1 MPATTKRTRGNV
13 GAIGD
18 ELAKRH
24 LLTKSK
30 RHLGQNELLPSMN
43 QSNKVMKKSRK
54 GIKVTQGIIVN
65 DLKIN
70 IYEMKKEYEVHV
82 IFNPANGDLVFEER
96 LDGTIDYLAQEGYFD
111 KKKKIKV
118 IGMAF
123 KGSMDNGSFFNSDE

>member
-1 MPATTKRTRGNV
+1 
-13 GAIGD
+13 
-18 ELAKRH
+18 
-24 LLTKSK
+24 
-30 RHLGQNELLPSMN
+30 
-43 QSNKVMKKSRK
+43 MKKSRK

-118 IGMAF
+118 LMKNILLLNEKLSYKMLLRLI
-123 KGSMDNGSFFNSDE
+123 E

>member
-1 MPATTKRTRGNV
+1 MGKIR
-13 GAIGD
+13 D
-18 ELAKRH
+18 ELERKQLLAQDKR
-24 LLTKSK
+24 KSFLQIPYQTC
-30 RHLGQNELLPSMN
+30 R
-43 QSNKVMKKSRK
+43 KVMKKGTR
-54 GIKVTQGIIVN
+54 GGVRVTQGIIVN

-123 KGSMDNGSFFNSDE
+123 KGSMDNGSFFNSNE

>member
-1 MPATTKRTRGNV
+1 MEKIR
-13 GAIGD
+13 D
-18 ELAKRH
+18 ELERNQLLAQDKR
-24 LLTKSK
+24 KSFLQIPCST
-30 RHLGQNELLPSMN
+30 RC
-43 QSNKVMKKSRK
+43 KVMKKNRK

-82 IFNPANGDLVFEER
+82 IFRNKENIEER
-96 LDGTIDYLAQEGYFD
+96 LDKTIDYLAEEGYFD

-123 KGSMDNGSFFNSDE
+123 NGSMDNGSFFNSNE

>member
-1 MPATTKRTRGNV
+1 MGKIR
-13 GAIGD
+13 D
-18 ELAKRH
+18 ELERKQ
-24 LLTKSK
+24 LLTQDKRKSFLQIPYSTRRK
-30 RHLGQNELLPSMN
+30 A
-43 QSNKVMKKSRK
+43 MKKSRK

>member
-1 MPATTKRTRGNV
+1 
-13 GAIGD
+13 
-18 ELAKRH
+18 
-24 LLTKSK
+24 
-30 RHLGQNELLPSMN
+30 
-43 QSNKVMKKSRK
+43 MKKGKK
-54 GIKVTQGIIVN
+54 GTRVGVRVTQGIIVN

-82 IFNPANGDLVFEER
+82 IFNSANGDLVFEER

-123 KGSMDNGSFFNSDE
+123 KGSMDNGSFFNSNE

>member
-13 GAIGD
+13 GKIRD
-18 ELAKRH
+18 ELERKQ
-24 LLTKSK
+24 LLTQGKRKSFLQIPYST
-30 RHLGQNELLPSMN
+30 RC
-43 QSNKVMKKSRK
+43 KVMKKSRK

-123 KGSMDNGSFFNSDE
+123 KGSMDNGSFFNSNE

>member
-1 MPATTKRTRGNV
+1 MGKIR
-13 GAIGD
+13 D
-18 ELAKRH
+18 ELERKQLLAQDKR
-24 LLTKSK
+24 KSFLQIPYQTC
-30 RHLGQNELLPSMN
+30 R
-43 QSNKVMKKSRK
+43 KVMKKGKK
-54 GIKVTQGIIVN
+54 GTRVGVRVTHGIIVN

-82 IFNPANGDLVFEER
+82 IFNSANGDLVFEER

-123 KGSMDNGSFFNSDE
+123 KGSMDNGSFFKGNE